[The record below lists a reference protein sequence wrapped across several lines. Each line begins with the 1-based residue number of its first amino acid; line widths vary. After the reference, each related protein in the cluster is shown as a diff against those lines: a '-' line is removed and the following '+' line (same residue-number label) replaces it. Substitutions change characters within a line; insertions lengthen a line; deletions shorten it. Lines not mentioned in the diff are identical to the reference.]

1 MKQESNEKK
10 TALEYW
16 RGLYEAALL
25 ADAERI
31 DSMER
36 NMRQYLG
43 TDEIDGSDERALTV
57 RNITYEIVESQVD
70 PDVPLPKAD
79 AALYSEKRDKNART
93 VERLCASVRDLLP
106 FEAMNDVDERY
117 TYVYGAS
124 IWYVEWDGASADGI
138 SIQCLSPLDFIGQPG
153 IYEIENMDYCFLR
166 FTTTRSELS
175 RKYGVPDEM
184 LSLAAYEYSYGAEG
198 ADGDTVTLV
207 VGFYKQDGE
216 VGKIVFSG
224 DLLISDTPFYYARK
238 LYFCAECGEPLSACR
253 CQHPRKYSTNLLYE
267 QAELP
272 ESKQTVTLPYYL
284 PKDFPIII
292 RRNTAP
298 IASLYGLS
306 DCERIRPQQQA
317 INKVESRILQKLLRA
332 GVTPVMPEDASV
344 SMSNSVFGQVIKLR
358 PGESADSYGTI
369 DTTPDVSQDIAEA
382 DRLYDQAKRVLGI
395 SDALQGTDDPI
406 AESGYARQLKISRAE
421 GRLET
426 KRRMKYHC
434 YSELYKTVFRL
445 YLAFADEP
453 RSLTCRDELGRICNH
468 EFRRADFIE
477 PDGRGGFV
485 YDDGYLFSVDISGGD
500 EYGREALWERNLN
513 NLKSGTLGDPT
524 DPTTLL
530 RYWRLQER
538 AHYPYAGENT
548 EFFEALVKSK
558 EKENENE
565 ENEIRHG
572 EGAEGGR

>member
-1 MKQESNEKK
+1 MNKDSNEKNK
-10 TALEYW
+10 ALEYW
-16 RGLYEAALL
+16 RGLYESALL
-25 ADAERI
+25 ADAERL

-43 TDEIDGSDERALTV
+43 TDEIDGSGERALTV
-57 RNITYEIVESQVD
+57 RNITYELVESQVD
-70 PDVPLPKAD
+70 PDIPLPKTD
-79 AALYSEKRDKNART
+79 AAFYTEKRDRNARA
-93 VERLCASVRDLLP
+93 VERLCASVRDKLP
-106 FEAMNDVDERY
+106 FEAMNDADERY

-124 IWYVEWDGASADGI
+124 VWYVEWDGASADGI

-153 IYEIENMDYCFLR
+153 IYEVENMDYCFLR
-166 FTTTRSELS
+166 FTTTRSELG
-175 RKYGVPDEM
+175 RKYGITDDR
-184 LSLAAYEYSYGAEG
+184 LSLAAYEYSYGETD
-198 ADGDTVTLV
+198 ADSDTVTLV
-207 VGFYKQDGE
+207 IGFYKKDGE
-216 VGKIVFSG
+216 VGKIIFSG
-224 DLLISDTPFYYARK
+224 DLLIADIPFYYSRK
-238 LYFCAECGEPLSACR
+238 LHLCAHCGEELTECR
-253 CQHPRKYSTNLLYE
+253 CEHPEGYTEDLLTE
-267 QAELP
+267 QVTLSDSE
-272 ESKQTVTLPYYL
+272 QTVTLPYYL

-298 IASLYGLS
+298 ISSLYGLS

-344 SMSNSVFGQVIKLR
+344 TMSNSVFGQVIKLR

-369 DTTPDVSQDIAEA
+369 DTTPDVSQDIEEA
-382 DRLYDQAKRVLGI
+382 DRLYDQARRVLGI

-434 YSELYKTVFRL
+434 YSEIYKTVFRL

-453 RSLTCRDELGRICNH
+453 RVLCRRDELGRVCTY

-485 YDDGYLFSVDISGGD
+485 YCDDYLFSVDKSDGD
-500 EYGREALWERNLN
+500 EYGREALWERNLT

-524 DPTTLL
+524 DPATLL
-530 RYWRLQER
+530 RYWRLQEK

-548 EFFEALVKSK
+548 EFFETLVRG
-558 EKENENE
+558 EKGKDDKNE
-565 ENEIRHG
+565 EKNEKGDSR
-572 EGAEGGR
+572 